1 MKTRQRLFVTLLMAM
16 FMGMQVMNAATKQAY
31 AFLSS
36 DGKTLTF
43 YYDDQKTT
51 RQGGS
56 AYALNTGTN
65 TPKWLDVSYIPIT
78 TIVFDSSFKDA
89 RPTSTYSWFKEQES
103 LTTITGIE
111 NLNTSEVTNMSYMFY
126 ACHGLTSLDLSSFDT
141 SEVTDM
147 SYMFQACDGLT
158 SLDLSSFNT
167 SKVTNMCGMFFSC
180 DELTSLNLRSF
191 DTSKVTTMG
200 SMFKMC
206 KKLTILDLSS
216 FNTSKVTSMVMMFY
230 QCYKLTTIYASK
242 DWTNS
247 RVTASADMFHYCKNL
262 VGSSGTTYSENS
274 ITSTYARIDGVSSKP
289 GYLSAIPTVTRVDI
303 TGYEWPTDFEPA
315 DFTAGTT
322 TTGCKVLDVSY
333 IQYSNEYHEYD
344 PKAGDNIYVRIKVKV
359 NSGGSFSSSP
369 QAYIGD
375 VGGTFVTAPS
385 DLDQGIAVFDFQYTV
400 PTPEGGKYIR
410 SASASVTPPSAASQ
424 AKAMNIGPAKA
435 FEKPYEVSDP
445 IWVDITSGSPKLVS
459 GNNFEAGHQY
469 GVALTLTAKSGN
481 QWHPT
486 KTVFYIN
493 GEEAN
498 MLSGNNPLTVIS
510 SGITGA
516 FYSVSSAQIAYLGYV
531 FEKLPED
538 GITTGVNPIDNG
550 QLTIDNEAEGWYTI
564 DGRKLSG
571 KPNTKGIY
579 VKDGRKVVF

>member
-1 MKTRQRLFVTLLMAM
+1 MAM
-16 FMGMQVMNAATKQAY
+16 FMGMQVMAQEKQAY
-31 AFLSS
+31 AFLST
-36 DGKTLTF
+36 DGTTLTF
-43 YYDDQKTT
+43 YYDDQKST
-51 RQGGS
+51 RQEGS

-78 TIVFDSSFKDA
+78 TVVFDSSFKDA
-89 RPTSTYSWFKEQES
+89 RPTSTYSWFKERGS

-111 NLNTSEVTNMSYMFY
+111 NLNTSEVTNMSYMFH
-126 ACHGLTSLDLSSFDT
+126 ACHGLTSLDLSNFDT
-141 SEVTDM
+141 SKVTDM
-147 SYMFQACDGLT
+147 SCMFYE
-158 SLDLSSFNT
+158 
-167 SKVTNMCGMFFSC
+167 C

-200 SMFKMC
+200 SMFNMC
-206 KKLTILDLSS
+206 KKLTNLDLSS
-216 FNTSKVTSMVMMFY
+216 FNTSKVVNMKMMFY
-230 QCYKLTTIYASK
+230 QCYELTTIYASK
-242 DWTNS
+242 DWNNS
-247 RVTASADMFHYCKNL
+247 KVTASTYMFQSCKKL
-262 VGSSGTTYSENS
+262 VGSSGTEYSENN
-274 ITSTYARIDGVSSKP
+274 ITSTYACIDGGSSKP

-315 DFTAGTT
+315 DFIAGTT
-322 TTGCKVLDVSY
+322 TIGCKVLEVSY
-333 IQYSNEYHEYD
+333 IQYQKVVPDYE
-344 PKAGDNIYVRIKVKV
+344 PKTGDNIYVRIKVKV
-359 NSGGSFSSSP
+359 NSGGSFSSNP
-369 QAYIGD
+369 LAFIDD
-375 VGGTFVTAPS
+375 VQGSFITAAS
-385 DLDQGIAVFDFQYTV
+385 DLGQGIAVFDFSYTV

-459 GNNFEAGHQY
+459 GNDFEAGHQY

-538 GITTGVNPIDNG
+538 GITTGGVERLNDNG
-550 QLTIDNEAEGWYTI
+550 EMINDKAREEWYTI
-564 DGRKLSG
+564 DGRKING
-571 KPNTKGIY
+571 KPTKKGVY
-579 VKDGRKVVF
+579 VKNGRKVIL

>member
-1 MKTRQRLFVTLLMAM
+1 MAM
-16 FMGMQVMNAATKQAY
+16 FMGMQVMAQQAY

-43 YYDDQKTT
+43 YYDTQKDT
-51 RQGGS
+51 RTGGTP
-56 AYALNTGTN
+56 YALNTGSN
-65 TPKWLDVSYIPIT
+65 KPGWYKRSNGEEGNPIT
-78 TIVFDSSFKDA
+78 TVVFDSSFKDA
-89 RPTSTYSWFKEQES
+89 RPTSTYSWFKELIF

-111 NLNTSEVTNMSYMFY
+111 NLNTSEVTNMSYMFH
-126 ACHGLTSLDLSSFDT
+126 ACHGLTSLDLSNFDT
-141 SEVTDM
+141 SKVTDM
-147 SYMFQACDGLT
+147 SCMFYE
-158 SLDLSSFNT
+158 
-167 SKVTNMCGMFFSC
+167 C

-191 DTSKVTTMG
+191 DTSKVTNMG
-200 SMFKMC
+200 LMFSEC
-206 KKLTILDLSS
+206 SSLPTLDLSS
-216 FNTSKVTSMVMMFY
+216 FNTSKVTSMKMMFS
-230 QCYKLTTIYASK
+230 QCYKLTTIYASN
-242 DWTNS
+242 DWTIS
-247 RVTASADMFHYCKNL
+247 KVSTSIDMFLSCGNL
-262 VGSSGTTYSENS
+262 VGSSGTKYNENN
-274 ITSTYARIDGVSSKP
+274 TSSKYAHIDGGTSNP
-289 GYLSAIPTVTRVDI
+289 GYFSAIPTVTRVDI

-315 DFTAGTT
+315 DFIAGTT

-344 PKAGDNIYVRIKVKV
+344 PKAGDNISVRIKVKL
-359 NSGGSFSSSP
+359 NSGGSFSSEP

-375 VGGTFVTAPS
+375 VGGSFVTAPS
-385 DLDQGIAVFDFQYTV
+385 DLDQGFAVFDFQYIV

-410 SASASVTPPSAASQ
+410 SASASVTPPSVASQ

-435 FEKPYEVSDP
+435 KPFDSPYEVSEP

-486 KTVFYIN
+486 KTVFNIN

-531 FEKLPED
+531 FEKLPET
-538 GITTGVNPIDNG
+538 GIITGVNPIDNG

-571 KPNTKGIY
+571 KPNAKGIY

>member
-1 MKTRQRLFVTLLMAM
+1 MKTRQRLIVTLLMAM
-16 FMGMQVMNAATKQAY
+16 FMGMQVMAQEKQAY

-43 YYDDQKTT
+43 YYDDQKST
-51 RQGGS
+51 RQEGS

-78 TIVFDSSFKDA
+78 TVVFDSSFKDA
-89 RPTSTYSWFKEQES
+89 RPTSTYSWFKERGS

-111 NLNTSEVTNMSYMFY
+111 NLNTSEVTNMSYMFH
-126 ACHGLTSLDLSSFDT
+126 ACHGLTSLDLSNFDT
-141 SEVTDM
+141 SKVTDM
-147 SYMFQACDGLT
+147 SCMFYE
-158 SLDLSSFNT
+158 
-167 SKVTNMCGMFFSC
+167 C

-200 SMFKMC
+200 SMFNMC
-206 KKLTILDLSS
+206 KKLTNLDLSS
-216 FNTSKVTSMVMMFY
+216 FNTSKVVNMKMMFY
-230 QCYKLTTIYASK
+230 QCYELTTIYASK
-242 DWTNS
+242 DWNNS
-247 RVTASADMFHYCKNL
+247 KVTASTYMFQSCKKL
-262 VGSSGTTYSENS
+262 VGSSGTEYSENN
-274 ITSTYARIDGVSSKP
+274 ITSTYACIDGGSSKP

-315 DFTAGTT
+315 DFIAGTT
-322 TTGCKVLDVSY
+322 TIGCKVLEVSY
-333 IQYSNEYHEYD
+333 IQYQKVVPDYE
-344 PKAGDNIYVRIKVKV
+344 PKTGDNIYVRIKVKV
-359 NSGGSFSSSP
+359 NSGGSFSSNP
-369 QAYIGD
+369 LAFIDD
-375 VGGTFVTAPS
+375 VQGSFITAAS
-385 DLDQGIAVFDFQYTV
+385 ELGQGIAVFDFSYTV

-459 GNNFEAGHQY
+459 GNDFEAGHQY

-538 GITTGVNPIDNG
+538 GITTGGVERLNDNG
-550 QLTIDNEAEGWYTI
+550 EMINDKAREEWYTI
-564 DGRKLSG
+564 DGRKISG
-571 KPNTKGIY
+571 KPTKKGIY
-579 VKDGRKVVF
+579 IRNGKAVVN